1 MFEIVLKQDYEDF
14 YFFRDFEVN
23 GVVTNNTA
31 RTSRHQRTSKTSQEL
46 TGGSQRF
53 DSPDRTSMLSAEG
66 SGSKSRNGMN
76 GSRSFIKQL
85 SHGQFLTQ
93 KVEGQAP

>member
-46 TGGSQRF
+46 SGGGSQRF
-53 DSPDRTSMLSAEG
+53 ESPDRTSLLSAEG
-66 SGSKSRNGMN
+66 SGSKSRNAMN
-76 GSRSFIKQL
+76 GSRSFIK
-85 SHGQFLTQ
+85 
-93 KVEGQAP
+93 